1 MASLWSG
8 SPDGRQ
14 WAVKLCAFCSPHL
27 TSGEDPAPINPFFPP
42 LPFGLAWRAVF
53 GSYQQLMSHSAIFV
67 IQTQSWSITLFQMK
81 GELTKKDC
89 QCDVWECLPVPS
101 GTEENLD
108 TSIQRRGIREH
119 VSFLIKNDQSQFM
132 EKKPDLEY
140 GIWSD
145 LKLVTYDQN
154 TRFLLVHSPNIVN
167 LMEHFAQEMAL
178 WSKRWH
184 FYCSREVSIKWVSW
198 SPSGTA

>member
-1 MASLWSG
+1 MANNGLIMKRQPWWTPVGCEALRILQPSFDIRGGSG
-8 SPDGRQ
+8 SHQ
-14 WAVKLCAFCSPHL
+14 S
-27 TSGEDPAPINPFFPP
+27 FFFFP

-132 EKKPDLEY
+132 EKNAWFRVWPLE
-140 GIWSD
+140 
-145 LKLVTYDQN
+145 
-154 TRFLLVHSPNIVN
+154 RFKISHVWPKYSVSVGS
-167 LMEHFAQEMAL
+167 Q
-178 WSKRWH
+178 SKH
-184 FYCSREVSIKWVSW
+184 CQFDGTFCSRNGSLV
-198 SPSGTA
+198 